1 MGTGRL
7 GVVSGRASLTSARRD
22 SRTSSPRSDD
32 GQRTRDVLDR
42 LADVVRRF
50 HGSGTCWDQQIPL
63 ERAFAAPFELTRR
76 LGRSLD
82 VAELATFDLDELGA
96 VFSQVPALHRFPGS
110 MAKRVQACAGWSSS
124 STAVTRPQCG
134 RRPLTGSNCC
144 ARSASGRVSASRRR
158 RSSWRCWASSSVSR
172 RRGGGRRA
180 RRSARRGGS
189 YCSIADIASPE
200 SRIKVRDFKK
210 AMKAAAKSGAA

>member
-63 ERAFAAPFELTRR
+63 ERAFAAPHELTRR
-76 LGRSLD
+76 LGQPLD
-82 VAELATFDLDELGA
+82 AEELAKYDPDALGA
-96 VFSQVPALHRFPGS
+96 IFSQVPALHRFPGS
-110 MAKRVQACAGWSSS
+110 MAKRVQALCQLVVDTYDGDAARVWT
-124 STAVTRPQCG
+124 TAVEGKELLKPVAALPGFGQQK
-134 RRPLTGSNCC
+134 
-144 ARSASGRVSASRRR
+144 ASIFVALLGKQLGVTPSG
-158 RSSWRCWASSSVSR
+158 WREACEPF
-172 RRGGGRRA
+172 GEE
-180 RRSARRGGS
+180 GS
-189 YCSIADIASPE
+189 YRSVADITSPE
-200 SRIKVRDFKK
+200 SRIKVR
-210 AMKAAAKSGAA
+210 SGPDVHLAGQGG